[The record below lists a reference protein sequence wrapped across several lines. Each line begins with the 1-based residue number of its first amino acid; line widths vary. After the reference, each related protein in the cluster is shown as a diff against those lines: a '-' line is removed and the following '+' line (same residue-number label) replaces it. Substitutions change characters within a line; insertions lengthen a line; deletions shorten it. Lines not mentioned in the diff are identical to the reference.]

1 MLVGPCV
8 GRFGAVESGTMARN
22 FEMDPEATRAGLSN
36 ADAAAASQPGSSGGG
51 LQPGGYTMSLTG
63 AVSGSVAVRQ
73 AEAEVR
79 VAANTTSREI
89 SVATV
94 HAAEAANSGALST

>member
-1 MLVGPCV
+1 
-8 GRFGAVESGTMARN
+8 
-22 FEMDPEATRAGLSN
+22 
-36 ADAAAASQPGSSGGG
+36 
-51 LQPGGYTMSLTG
+51 MSLTG

-79 VAANTTSREI
+79 VAANMTSREV

-94 HAAEAANSGALST
+94 QAAEAANSGALST

>member
-1 MLVGPCV
+1 
-8 GRFGAVESGTMARN
+8 MARN

-36 ADAAAASQPGSSGGG
+36 ADAAAASQPGSVGGG

-63 AVSGSVAVRQ
+63 VVSGSVAVRQ

-79 VAANTTSREI
+79 VAANATSREV

-94 HAAEAANSGALST
+94 QAAEAANSGALST